1 MFTGK
6 VKMKS
11 QNYSYLL
18 VSLQFIFITILLI
31 EHRFHTPSNF
41 ALLIFLV
48 GCGFGLYTVR
58 HNPLGNF
65 NITPEI
71 KANASLITT
80 GAYRYIRHPMY
91 FSVLVMILGVV
102 VSKLTLLSLFIYVLL
117 VVTLFLKAQ
126 KEEMLWVEQSS
137 EYKNYMQKTKR
148 IIPFVL

>member
-1 MFTGK
+1 MFTQR

-11 QNYSYLL
+11 KSYSYIL
-18 VSLQFIFITILLI
+18 VSLQFIFIAILIAHHGL
-31 EHRFHTPSNF
+31 HAPSNF
-41 ALLIFLV
+41 ALFIFLL

-71 KANASLITT
+71 KENASLITT

-91 FSVLVMILGVV
+91 FSVLVMMLGVV
-102 VSKLTLLSLFIYVLL
+102 ISKPTLLSFFIYVLL
-117 VVTLFLKAQ
+117 VVTLFLKAH

-137 EYKNYMQKTKR
+137 EYGNYRQRTKK

>member
-1 MFTGK
+1 MTPK
-6 VKMKS
+6 I
-11 QNYSYLL
+11 YSYLL
-18 VSLQFIFITILLI
+18 VSLQFILIAILLI
-31 EHRFHTPSNF
+31 EHGLHTPSNF
-41 ALLIFLV
+41 ALLIFLL

-71 KANASLITT
+71 KENASLITI

-91 FSVLVMILGVV
+91 FSVLVMMLGVV
-102 VSKLTLLSLFIYVLL
+102 VSKPTIFSLFIYMLL

-126 KEEMLWVEQSS
+126 KEEMLWKEQSS
-137 EYKNYMQKTKR
+137 EYRNYMQQTNK